1 MGLGLLGA
9 SSRLVGADINV
20 GDHVVKKIL
29 GLSVNIDTVWATGV
43 AMVVVIG
50 LGLGLR
56 SRATSGVPGKLQLFW
71 EMVTGAVRTQVEAS
85 IGPRGASVV
94 PLAVALFIFILVAN
108 FFEALGLGSKYEWLP
123 APTGDINLPLSMA
136 FFVIVLVHISSI
148 RSRGIKGYIKHYFQP
163 YVFLFPVNLIEEV
176 AKPVTLALR
185 LFGNLLSGGLML
197 ALIAALGIWEI
208 SHIPVGSVVVIV
220 INPVWKLFDLFI
232 GIIQAFIF
240 ALLTILYFDAAMS
253 ETH

>member
-1 MGLGLLGA
+1 
-9 SSRLVGADINV
+9 
-20 GDHVVKKIL
+20 
-29 GLSVNIDTVWATGV
+29 
-43 AMVVVIG
+43 
-50 LGLGLR
+50 
-56 SRATSGVPGKLQLFW
+56 
-71 EMVTGAVRTQVEAS
+71 
-85 IGPRGASVV
+85 
-94 PLAVALFIFILVAN
+94 FIFILFAN